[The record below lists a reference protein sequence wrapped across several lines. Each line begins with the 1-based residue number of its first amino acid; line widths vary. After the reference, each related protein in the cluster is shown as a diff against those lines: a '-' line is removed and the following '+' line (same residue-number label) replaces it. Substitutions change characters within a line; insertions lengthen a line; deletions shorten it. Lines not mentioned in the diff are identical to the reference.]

1 VLKAHQRLDIF
12 LASYHWKMNTCE
24 KVTPLSKITYF
35 SSIGKCLL
43 TIACLQG
50 PYNLS
55 HFVHTM
61 CTCENVIYLSKIRYF
76 SSIGI
81 VY

>member
-1 VLKAHQRLDIF
+1 
-12 LASYHWKMNTCE
+12 MNTCE
-24 KVTPLSKITYF
+24 NVISLSKITYF

-43 TIACLQG
+43 TITCLQG

-61 CTCENVIYLSKIRYF
+61 CTCSPSSNVDAGPTIEKCDNLH
-76 SSIGI
+76 
-81 VY
+81 